1 MSGKRQAIV
10 GARLLDPA
18 SGLDAPGGLL
28 IEDGCIAD
36 FGAGLFAGGAPSGIE
51 VFDATGL
58 ALAPGLI
65 DMHVFLGEPGREHK
79 ETLVTAGDAAAAG
92 GITTIVATPN
102 TDPVIDDVALVEF
115 VQRRA
120 VETCPV
126 RVRQMAALTRGLKG
140 LEMTEIGLLRAAG
153 AVAFTDGDRAVADA
167 RLMRRALSYATTFD
181 ATLVQVPEEPS
192 LARDGVMNEGEMSM
206 RLGLSGIPAMAESI
220 MVDRDLRLVEL
231 TGGRLHF
238 SHVSTAAAVEA
249 IRAARARGLAV
260 SAGAAPHSFALNE
273 TAIGEYRTYCKV
285 NPPLRVEADR
295 LALVEGIAD
304 GAIDVISSAHRP
316 QDQESKRLPFAQASF
331 GIIGLQTML
340 PLALELYHNGR
351 VPLLRLLACMTS
363 RPADLLGLEAGRL
376 LRGRPADLALLDLD
390 RPWIISERE
399 FRSKTKNSPFDGRP
413 VQGRVIR
420 TLVGGEIAYDRERDG

>member
-1 MSGKRQAIV
+1 MNGTRQAIV

-18 SGLDAPGGLL
+18 SGLDAVGTLL
-28 IEDGCIAD
+28 IEDGRIAD
-36 FGAGLFAGGAPSGIE
+36 FGPRLFADGVPSGIE
-51 VFDATGL
+51 VHDAAGL

-65 DMHVFLGEPGREHK
+65 DMHAFLGEPGREHK
-79 ETLVTAGDAAAAG
+79 ETLVTAGEAAAAG
-92 GITTIVATPN
+92 GVTTIVATPN

-120 VETCPV
+120 DETCPV

-140 LEMTEIGLLRAAG
+140 QEMTEIGLLRAAG
-153 AVAFTDGDRAVADA
+153 AVAFTDGDRAVAEA
-167 RLMRRALSYATTFD
+167 RLMRRALAYASTFD
-181 ATLVQVPEEPS
+181 AILVQVPEEPS

-206 RLGLSGIPAMAESI
+206 RLGLSGIPAMAETI
-220 MVDRDLRLVEL
+220 MVERDLRLVEL

-238 SHVSTAAAVEA
+238 SHVSTATAVAALG
-249 IRAARARGLAV
+249 AARARGLRV

-285 NPPLRVEADR
+285 SPPLRAEADR
-295 LALVEGIAD
+295 LALVAGIAD
-304 GAIDVISSAHRP
+304 GTIDVISSGHRP

-340 PLALELYHNGR
+340 PLALELHHNGS

-363 RPADLLGLEAGRL
+363 RPAGLLGLEAGRL
-376 LRGRPADLALLDLD
+376 LVGRPADLVLIDLD

-413 VQGRVIR
+413 VQGRVMR
-420 TLVGGEIAYDRERDG
+420 TLVGGQIAYDRKRDG